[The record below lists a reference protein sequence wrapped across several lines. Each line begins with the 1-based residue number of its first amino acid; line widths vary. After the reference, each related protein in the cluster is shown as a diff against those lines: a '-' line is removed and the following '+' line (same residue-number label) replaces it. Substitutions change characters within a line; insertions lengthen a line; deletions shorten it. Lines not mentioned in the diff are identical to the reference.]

1 MESLEE
7 APKTPRSAKVI
18 PTCTRGRIQGLPR
31 RPLGG
36 QIVQKHVSYEGR
48 PQKLAFRR
56 GVAKSGKW
64 FQLYIHYFSRVA
76 WTISQPGGRP

>member
-36 QIVQKHVSYEGR
+36 HIVQKQVSYEGR
-48 PQKLAFRR
+48 LQKLAFRT
-56 GVAKSGKW
+56 GVAKSGTW
-64 FQLYIHYFSRVA
+64 NQFYIPYFGRVA